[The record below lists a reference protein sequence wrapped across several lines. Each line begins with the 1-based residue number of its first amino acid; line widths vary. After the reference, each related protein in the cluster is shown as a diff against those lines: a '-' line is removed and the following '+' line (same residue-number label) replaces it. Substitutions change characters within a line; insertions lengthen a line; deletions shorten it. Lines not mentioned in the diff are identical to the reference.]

1 MDAARFDKFEGND
14 RGAFAAGSGAPYEA
28 DDAEADAIWAAVD
41 ARLDA
46 KSAATRAAREE
57 EEAKATA
64 ATNISGQVKMRN
76 GKKEGEWCGLGW
88 RERKETTHTHLSLS
102 PPPFFQQF
110 ADLKRKLADVT
121 EAEWEAIPEIGDYTI
136 KKPRRETFVP
146 APDTLLAAAVAER
159 AASTSVVGEDDAG
172 GGSTLAGGSLT
183 AIGEGRRT
191 VVSLNLDR

>member
-102 PPPFFQQF
+102 PPHSFNSSP
-110 ADLKRKLADVT
+110 T
-121 EAEWEAIPEIGDYTI
+121 SS
-136 KKPRRETFVP
+136 
-146 APDTLLAAAVAER
+146 
-159 AASTSVVGEDDAG
+159 ASW
-172 GGSTLAGGSLT
+172 
-183 AIGEGRRT
+183 RT
-191 VVSLNLDR
+191 